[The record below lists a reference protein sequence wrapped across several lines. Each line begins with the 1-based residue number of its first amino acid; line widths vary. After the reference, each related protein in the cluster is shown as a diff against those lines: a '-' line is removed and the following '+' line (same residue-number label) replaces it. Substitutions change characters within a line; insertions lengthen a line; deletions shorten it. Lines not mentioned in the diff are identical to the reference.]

1 MKLGINRYKKTSKKL
16 LKLQKKSCKCIYILK
31 WKKVYK
37 KQTYVQKT
45 DK

>member
-16 LKLQKKSCKCIYILK
+16 LKLQKNLVSAYILK

-37 KQTYVQKT
+37 N
-45 DK
+45 